1 MIVTQKRTSLNGGLS
16 IFPSPYLNHIVLF
29 FYASEMPYC
38 NNQCSGDKNGN
49 SAYVRQK

>member
-16 IFPSPYLNHIVLF
+16 IFPSPYHNLIVLSF
-29 FYASEMPYC
+29 NVSEMPYC

-49 SAYVRQK
+49 SAHVRQK